1 MKNKYTTPQLLVS
14 EILIETGFATSQG
27 GGRLQ
32 RLGRHREN
40 DS

>member
-27 GGRLQ
+27 GQATATRKAP
-32 RLGRHREN
+32 RK
-40 DS
+40 